1 MVNPPRKPTQLAAEV
16 EAISRTLADRSYSG
30 TDYPSKSQM
39 RPITINLP
47 TWMVHQ
53 LEESALKNKRSSAPN
68 RSVSALIRLALIESG
83 VLAGNVKRET

>member
-1 MVNPPRKPTQLAAEV
+1 MVNPPRKSSYAALEVGPTTRLLVDRTYRGTEGPAES
-16 EAISRTLADRSYSG
+16 A
-30 TDYPSKSQM
+30 M

-53 LEESALKNKRSSAPN
+53 LEETALQNKRSNNPN

-83 VLAGNVKRET
+83 VLAGNEKPEM